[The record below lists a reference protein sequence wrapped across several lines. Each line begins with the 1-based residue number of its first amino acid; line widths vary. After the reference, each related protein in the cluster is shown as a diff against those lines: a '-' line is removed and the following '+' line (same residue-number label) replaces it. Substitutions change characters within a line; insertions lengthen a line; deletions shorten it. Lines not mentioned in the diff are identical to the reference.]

1 MNCKISRESLI
12 DDEPLSPS
20 GRLFLRPEIGTIIH
34 TVVGVENFVETD
46 AIKEMIRT
54 SMMIQHPRFCS
65 VLVGDRWRR
74 TEVDIDR
81 HVVVV
86 DTAKW
91 RRRNDAGDDADH
103 QRTVNAYLAD
113 LAVSSPLSLDKPL
126 WEIHILPVEMCAV
139 FRVHH
144 AMGDGISLMSMLLE
158 NCRKAD
164 DPEAVPTMVVAP
176 PPPRSGGGG
185 MWRRIAAGAADLV
198 KMVVYSLVFCL
209 AFVIKGLWVGDRE
222 TAVSGGAGVEMWPR
236 KLATAKFLIGD
247 MKTVKMAVAK
257 ATINDVLLSIIA
269 LGLSK
274 YLDHRSP
281 NALKEGQQLTGIAMV
296 NLRKQ
301 PGLQEIANMMKS
313 KSGARWGNKFG
324 MILLPLK
331 YCSRNEG
338 LDDPLEIVRRTTKM
352 VNRKKKSLEAY
363 FSYHIG
369 DMVMSLLGPKVAS
382 MCNYRLMCNTTF
394 TISNMVGPKEDIT
407 IAGNPVRFIKVN
419 TSSLPHALT
428 MHMVSYAGRAEM
440 QILVAKDIIPDPEF
454 LAKCFE
460 DSLLEM
466 KIAAEKA
473 QSR

>member
-1 MNCKISRESLI
+1 MVYSFLLCGRKLFQILCERNPKTLISISDSIFIGKMNCKISRESI
-12 DDEPLSPS
+12 IDDDDEPLSPS

-91 RRRNDAGDDADH
+91 RRRNDAGDDGDH

-176 PPPRSGGGG
+176 PPPRSGSGG
-185 MWRRIAAGAADLV
+185 MWRRIAARAADLV
-198 KMVVYSLVFCL
+198 KMVVYSVVFCL

-222 TAVSGGAGVEMWPR
+222 TVVSGGAGVEMWPR

-257 ATINDVLLSIIA
+257 A
-269 LGLSK
+269 
-274 YLDHRSP
+274 
-281 NALKEGQQLTGIAMV
+281 
-296 NLRKQ
+296 
-301 PGLQEIANMMKS
+301 EIANMMKS

-338 LDDPLEIVRRTTKM
+338 LDDPLEIVRKTTKM

-440 QILVAKDIIPDPEF
+440 QILVAKDIIPDPEY

>member
-257 ATINDVLLSIIA
+257 A
-269 LGLSK
+269 
-274 YLDHRSP
+274 
-281 NALKEGQQLTGIAMV
+281 
-296 NLRKQ
+296 
-301 PGLQEIANMMKS
+301 EIANMMKS